1 MNTTPTPSPDV
12 AAAAH
17 QAAAIAIEVHLE
29 NHDLWK
35 DYPNL
40 SEAQAEELTAALKAL
55 AQKLRRTAQGPKV
68 LIFLDVDGVISPLPT
83 QHNPW
88 EGTPCAVVRA
98 EYGMDWHIHQPVVEA
113 LKRWN
118 RNPTVQMLW
127 ISAWEETTEKLN
139 YGLGLLNPVSW
150 LPITEPS
157 GDKTPTILNYLA
169 QNPGYARAVA
179 VDDEFTRADIKLL
192 YEHQVHAVV
201 PAATGLNQGII
212 QMIDRIIAETQEE
225 GNHDHR

>member
-1 MNTTPTPSPDV
+1 MNTSPTPSPEV

-29 NHDLWK
+29 NHDLGE
-35 DYPNL
+35 DYPHL
-40 SEAQAEELTAALKAL
+40 SEAQAGELAFALKAL
-55 AQKLRRTAQGPKV
+55 AQDLRRTAQGPKV
-68 LIFLDVDGVISPLPT
+68 LIFLDVDGVISPLPS

-88 EGTPCAVVRA
+88 AHTPYAVVRA
-98 EYGMDWHIHQPVVEA
+98 GYGMDWHIHQPVAEA

-118 RNPTVQMLW
+118 NNPAVQLLW
-127 ISAWEETTEKLN
+127 ISAWEEATEQLN
-139 YGLGLLNPVSW
+139 HGLGLLAPVPW

-157 GDKTPTILNYLA
+157 GDKTPTILNCLA

-179 VDDEFTRADIKLL
+179 VDDEFTRGDVKLL
-192 YEHQVHAVV
+192 YEHQVHAVA

-212 QMIDRIIAETQEE
+212 LAIDRIIEETQKE
-225 GNHDHR
+225 GNHDPR

>member
-1 MNTTPTPSPDV
+1 MNTNPTLSPEV

-17 QAAAIAIEVHLE
+17 QAAAVAIEVHLE
-29 NHDLWK
+29 NHELWK
-35 DYPNL
+35 DYPHL
-40 SEAQAEELTAALKAL
+40 SETQAGELTAALKAL

-68 LIFLDVDGVISPLPT
+68 LIFLDVDGVISPLT
-83 QHNPW
+83 SQHNPW
-88 EGTPCAVVRA
+88 ANTPYAVVRA
-98 EYGMDWHIHQPVVEA
+98 QYGMDWHIHDPVVEA
-113 LKRWN
+113 LKRWDQ
-118 RNPTVQMLW
+118 NPAVQLLW

-139 YGLGLLNPVSW
+139 YGLGLLNLAPW

-192 YEHQVHAVV
+192 YEHQVHAVA
-201 PAATGLNQGII
+201 PAATGLDQGII

-225 GNHDHR
+225 GNHDRR